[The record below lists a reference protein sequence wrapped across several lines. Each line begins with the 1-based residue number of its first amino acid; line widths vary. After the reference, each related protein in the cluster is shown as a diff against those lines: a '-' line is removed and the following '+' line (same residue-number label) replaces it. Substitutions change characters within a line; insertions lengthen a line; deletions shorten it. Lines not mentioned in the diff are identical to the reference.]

1 MLLLA
6 ALLSLLIGAIL
17 GLLGGG
23 GSILTVPMLVYLLGM
38 DGKEGIASSLFV
50 VGATSLVGVATH
62 AALGNVRW
70 RIGLLFG
77 VVGMASAFCAG
88 NLARWVPERVL
99 LLGFAGV
106 MIATALA
113 MIRVRRGGGEA
124 PASLSLA
131 RIGLLGSAVGMI
143 SGLVGA
149 GGGFLVVPAL
159 SLLGGLQMAEAIG
172 TSLFVIALQAFAGFG
187 GHATYVQLDWNLLAI
202 ITTASVLGSVAGA
215 AMGRHVPQDL
225 LRRGFA
231 FFVWVM
237 GIFILSQELPGE
249 LLEQPAAQVGGAV
262 VLVATVG
269 AVWRNLRV
277 TKAPPPKGVEAGD
290 PTGSDGI

>member
-6 ALLSLLIGAIL
+6 SLLSLLIGAIL

-62 AALGNVRW
+62 ATLGNVRW
-70 RIGLLFG
+70 KIGLLFG
-77 VVGMASAFCAG
+77 AVGMASAFLAG
-88 NLARWVPERVL
+88 NLARWIPERAL

-106 MIATALA
+106 MLATAFA
-113 MIRVRRGGGEA
+113 MMRGRRGADGPPA
-124 PASLSLA
+124 PLSLG
-131 RIGLLGSAVGMI
+131 RIGLLGSSVGMV

-159 SLLGGLQMAEAIG
+159 SLLGGLRMTEAIG

-187 GHATYVQLDWNLLAI
+187 GHSTYVKLNWSLLAV
-202 ITTASVLGSVAGA
+202 ITTASVVGSIAGA
-215 AMGRHVPQDL
+215 AAGRHVPQEL

-237 GIFILSQELPGE
+237 GFFILSQELPAAW
-249 LLEQPAAQVGGAV
+249 LEQPVAQVGGAM

-277 TKAPPPKGVEAGD
+277 TKVPPPKGVGTGD
-290 PTGSDGI
+290 PRGSDGI